1 MHDQYGLVHG
11 ELQQLTPLQSV
22 SFEGE
27 IVDNGKL
34 KQFSDMFLELFS
46 ICIWLLSI
54 LLVQVT
60 PNLQQLE
67 LFAIL
72 GW

>member
-1 MHDQYGLVHG
+1 MHDQYGIVYG

>member
-46 ICIWLLSI
+46 ICI
-54 LLVQVT
+54 
-60 PNLQQLE
+60 
-67 LFAIL
+67 
-72 GW
+72 